1 MYETKSAS
9 VGLPS
14 GLPMNS
20 LKSGP
25 IHGRTVST
33 MLVLQQNHCS
43 ACPSPVG
50 GPFASYILRHV
61 ACVRKKMGKVQKKFE
76 IFNFYVG
83 GGAGCTKI

>member
-14 GLPMNS
+14 VLPMNS

-33 MLVLQQNHCS
+33 MLVLTVVLVHLLS
-43 ACPSPVG
+43 EDR
-50 GPFASYILRHV
+50 LRLTSFGMLHV
-61 ACVRKKMGKVQKKFE
+61 SEKMGKGQKK
-76 IFNFYVG
+76 IRNFQFLG
-83 GGAGCTKI
+83 GW